1 MSEES
6 EDTAMTEERLN
17 ELLDD
22 AKRTWLEPRTPD
34 VEAMWGHI
42 EREAF
47 SGARRVSRTPSWIMY
62 SIGLAAALVMGI
74 GLGRVSMKSNVATP
88 TLAAV
93 ETDSSLSPA
102 SAYDKAATELLGR
115 TVVLLTSLPAEA
127 RSGVSGERFSNQ
139 ATELLTSTRLLLDS
153 PAASDVRFK
162 NLLEDLELVLAQ
174 IAMLQNGRTRQEI
187 DLITDALEERDVVPR
202 IRSAVARLSTGD

>member
-1 MSEES
+1 
-6 EDTAMTEERLN
+6 MTEERLT

-22 AKRTWLEPRTPD
+22 ARRTWPLPPEPD
-34 VEAMWGHI
+34 YQAMWGRI

-47 SGARRVSRTPSWIMY
+47 AGARHETRTPSWRIY

-74 GLGRVSMKSNVATP
+74 GLGRFSMQDDPPAVAAVASADTATP
-88 TLAAV
+88 
-93 ETDSSLSPA
+93 ES
-102 SAYDKAATELLGR
+102 SAYDRVASELLGR

-127 RSGVSGERFSNQ
+127 RSSSGARFSNQ

-174 IAMLQNGRTRQEI
+174 IAMLQTGRTRQEI

-202 IRSAVARLSTGD
+202 IRTAVARLSRGD